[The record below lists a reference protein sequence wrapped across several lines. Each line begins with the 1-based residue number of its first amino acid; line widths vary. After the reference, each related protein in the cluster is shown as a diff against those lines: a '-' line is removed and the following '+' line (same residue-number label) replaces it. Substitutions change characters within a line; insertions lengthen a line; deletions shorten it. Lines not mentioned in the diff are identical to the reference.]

1 MHRRPSMC
9 QEKIQDRYVESW
21 RLTSLPQGIGW
32 KACRPADRKRRVQRE
47 GRRYGLPWEHKDAV
61 PLGRQYNGERTQI
74 PLISCWPEAVK
85 LRLAAV
91 RVPPTIVFLYRRGD
105 CVLMGSHEHL
115 PEKERFDGIEMR
127 NHPIFRAVDSLISK
141 VILSDLLI

>member
-9 QEKIQDRYVESW
+9 QEKIHDRYLESW
-21 RLTSLPQGIGW
+21 RLTSLPQGSGW

-47 GRRYGLPWEHKDAV
+47 GRQYGLPWEHKNAV

-74 PLISCWPEAVK
+74 PLISCWPEAVVSSSTC
-85 LRLAAV
+85 AAN
-91 RVPPTIVFLYRRGD
+91 TVFLYRRND

-115 PEKERFDGIEMR
+115 PEKKGLM
-127 NHPIFRAVDSLISK
+127 ASK
-141 VILSDLLI
+141 CVTIQYSGQWIPLSVR